1 MQAGYLDKKRP
12 THTNESLGRSEKKEE
27 KQVEGMH
34 VEHTNPRCSQGV
46 APKKKKK
53 SEPNQHQKKA
63 NEEKALLLLLIA
75 SRRGGGI
82 FKTRLN
88 IICCMYCS
96 QRECLCL
103 SVWTHRRRHEKRLLV
118 VVDVTPL
125 GRKRSVLKPSSVV
138 GANENCATVE
148 LSGWTD
154 RCSGRTGPRS
164 P

>member
-53 SEPNQHQKKA
+53 KSEPNQHQKKA

-75 SRRGGGI
+75 SRRGGG
-82 FKTRLN
+82 FLK
-88 IICCMYCS
+88 
-96 QRECLCL
+96 
-103 SVWTHRRRHEKRLLV
+103 
-118 VVDVTPL
+118 L
-125 GRKRSVLKPSSVV
+125 G
-138 GANENCATVE
+138 
-148 LSGWTD
+148 
-154 RCSGRTGPRS
+154 
-164 P
+164 

>member
-53 SEPNQHQKKA
+53 IRAEPTSE
-63 NEEKALLLLLIA
+63 ESERRESSA
-75 SRRGGGI
+75 SVAYSVPTRGGI

-125 GRKRSVLKPSSVV
+125 GRKRSVLKPSRVV

-148 LSGWTD
+148 LSGWMD